1 MLPPWMIEE
10 MNKAEKAEKE
20 RRRQEEANRPR
31 VYVPE
36 YEPRAPEPKAPSNRG
51 VCIIELGG
59 A

>member
-36 YEPRAPEPKAPSNRG
+36 YEPRAPEPKKEEPRG
-51 VCIIELGG
+51 VYRIEF
-59 A
+59 